1 LSLPANNISLKK
13 KVTNLKFLMDEKDY
27 VVEFWGITLSD
38 SEMEAVCP
46 SEAMILTYKMTHFHT
61 RKASIGKR
69 FVMFLLLVGLA
80 KTIFWATYT
89 GCPRRNGQNFGRVF
103 LRLNYT
109 DITQNTYIQS

>member
-1 LSLPANNISLKK
+1 
-13 KVTNLKFLMDEKDY
+13 MDEKDY

-80 KTIFWATYT
+80 KTIFWATYVILY
-89 GCPRRNGQNFGRVF
+89 GAIK
-103 LRLNYT
+103 LLEWL
-109 DITQNTYIQS
+109 